1 MISAVNVPLDNSADL
16 PDESMDPNEKRVK
29 TPVEDIELLTLKIGN
44 KLDKDG
50 HATSAQP
57 MEGYTRILA

>member
-1 MISAVNVPLDNSADL
+1 
-16 PDESMDPNEKRVK
+16 
-29 TPVEDIELLTLKIGN
+29 LLTRKIGN